1 MATPVVQHSQ
11 GPDSI
16 SYLTQAQ
23 AASVDEALMGELGFS
38 IDQLMVWAPVPDI
51 CLPTKTG
58 SSVQQN
64 IRGRRNKN
72 QSA

>member
-1 MATPVVQHSQ
+1 MVTPVLQHSQ

-38 IDQLMVWAPVPDI
+38 IDQLMV
-51 CLPTKTG
+51 
-58 SSVQQN
+58 
-64 IRGRRNKN
+64 
-72 QSA
+72 